1 MSEHED
7 LEDGEIED
15 GEIEDDD
22 EEGVPVAAAAVEG
35 SAAPAPEQTAGP
47 AATSGADTAAGP
59 ADDRRRD
66 AERDRTREIQE
77 KVQSVKK
84 MIDAK
89 ARLIDE
95 VAPSKSSKRAKPVV
109 DDWATKVEN
118 ALANALIKDGVEPP
132 MPSISRRSEE
142 RDAEVPSKRRK
153 RDRQKKKPAP
163 AEKATKDQEMEEID
177 LEYEMMNVRGGSP
190 RPQARSNN
198 TGSGGRQHDRSDSED
213 SYSSDES
220 RGGRRD
226 RRDRDRERDREYN
239 RRKRK
244 NRQRNRANRDNRK
257 RKRDDSDDDKHH
269 SRNSGPRKM
278 ELCKF
283 YLMDCC
289 AKREKCLYM
298 HSDFPCKYYYLGLK
312 CKEQD
317 KCLFSHGDPLTDEL
331 RVILLKHLETAPQE
345 ILGDFPRINRESAIK
360 MVNAT
365 HQKLTNK
372 NKASGGGAGGG
383 DTAAVCGD
391 GDGDKIPSLLDM
403 MAHGDRGGSKNRR
416 SRWCDKNPGNGS
428 SKANESN
435 SGEDFLSLKYL
446 NGVISQEQ
454 IVNLEEMGIH
464 NLDQISQLTVAQL
477 NELGLSI
484 NQIHELQLNALNMK
498 KLRENIAKQGASD
511 GVEGGIDPAS
521 SSKDM
526 DMRITPSHTDL
537 QKPISS
543 DIGTLSGGQDVDM
556 RFLPMVNTA
565 GPADA
570 PGNDNSNSQ
579 EELNQLLPLTGLIK
593 TPTVDYSQYLKDSN
607 LNDDDDMDHTENAD
621 KLMIAHDDEDE
632 DDDDEENNLKINIEE
647 EQPEDRNGL
656 GAFEWDREDEDDR
669 RPLQPQPAVF
679 DTKSVTQSL
688 STQKIDYTK
697 SFGMYKPADEE
708 PEKPPTESCILDRY
722 SDDSD
727 SSKKKSD
734 IFSTRKS
741 MYNLDPPGASSP
753 SSTKQGDSPNSTP
766 TLGWTP
772 TAGTTTT
779 TTPSTT
785 AKSSSKAP
793 LRPSI
798 YDDPCATSDNSDN
811 DEDKSTYADRD
822 KDMRLNFLGLG
833 DTKLDG
839 DGDGGLGASSSDVDL
854 RLPFKPIMT
863 NYIPA
868 TEIDGSVTSHAPIVY
883 KVHEVDI
890 PKPNYKDIR
899 RNTPRPSGQT
909 KDPRLRR
916 IFGMYNE
923 DDNGENKAG
932 ELLLQ
937 GMRSP
942 RSSSS
947 TNSVTVGAVGL
958 PVPAA
963 TVPAGP
969 IAPRVDPRTKRS
981 QENKSQ
987 QQQQQ
992 DGGVG
997 GSGST
1002 SIVKSNQLDVQT
1014 ILLRSPW
1021 YTDLSSKHKIMVN
1034 QQLAILSTE
1043 MKKYHNSDKSTDKL
1057 AEFMQQ
1063 LATNQMLQFIL
1074 TNLNVYVD
1082 DSVTFCEVP
1091 MVSSPPLPLMNVPP
1105 PNLMPPINMLP
1116 PVNIPPPV
1124 TTKPPSIFDLPRFNC
1139 PPEVRPGLLG
1149 VAPNMPFEQFL
1160 AMGQVNKSNNQP
1172 PPPLLDDWGEC
1183 WDDDPSL
1190 NRGGGGGGGGGGNG
1204 GGGGFV
1210 PNFERNTNNN
1220 NNFNNGPRGNPMRN
1234 NNRNNFRNNDR
1245 WNNSGGNGP
1254 NRRNNNHN
1262 RRMDKKK

>member
-15 GEIEDDD
+15 DD
-22 EEGVPVAAAAVEG
+22 EDEVPV
-35 SAAPAPEQTAGP
+35 STAAPAPAAGTAPDDPAP
-47 AATSGADTAAGP
+47 AATTISTDQQK
-59 ADDRRRD
+59 DDQRD
-66 AERDRTREIQE
+66 KDDRTREIHE

-89 ARLIDE
+89 ARMIDE
-95 VAPSKSSKRAKPVV
+95 VAPSKSSKRAKAGPVV

-142 RDAEVPSKRRK
+142 REEVPSKRRK
-153 RDRQKKKPAP
+153 RDRQKKKPP
-163 AEKATKDQEMEEID
+163 PEKTAEEMEEID

-190 RPQARSNN
+190 RPQPRSQ
-198 TGSGGRQHDRSDSED
+198 RHERSESED
-213 SYSSDES
+213 SYSSDDS
-220 RGGRRD
+220 RGRRD
-226 RRDRDRERDREYN
+226 RRERDRERDREYN

-257 RKRDDSDDDKHH
+257 RKRDESDDEKHH
-269 SRNSGPRKM
+269 RSNGPRKM

-317 KCLFSHGDPLTDEL
+317 KCLFSHGNPLTDEL

-345 ILGDFPRINRESAIK
+345 ILGDFPRINRESAVK

-365 HQKLTNK
+365 HQKLLNK
-372 NKASGGGAGGG
+372 NKQGEQDSAADGG
-383 DTAAVCGD
+383 DQ
-391 GDGDKIPSLLDM
+391 IPSLLDM
-403 MAHGDRGGSKNRR
+403 MVHGDRGDRAGGGGGSTKNRR
-416 SRWCDKNPGNGS
+416 SRWCDKNPGPATGNGG
-428 SKANESN
+428 SKASDNN

-454 IVNLEEMGIH
+454 IANLEDMGIH

-498 KLRENIAKQGASD
+498 KLRDNLGKQEDSEGA
-511 GVEGGIDPAS
+511 IDPAS

-526 DMRITPSHTDL
+526 DMRITPSHADL
-537 QKPISS
+537 PKALCS
-543 DIGTLSGGQDVDM
+543 DIGPLGGGQDVDM

-565 GPADA
+565 GPEAT
-570 PGNDNSNSQ
+570 GNENSNSQ
-579 EELNQLLPLTGLIK
+579 EEIAQLPTALSNFMK

-607 LNDDDDMDHTENAD
+607 LNDDDDMDHAGN
-621 KLMIAHDDEDE
+621 AHDDD
-632 DDDDEENNLKINIEE
+632 DDDDEENNLKINIEDE
-647 EQPEDRNGL
+647 PEDSGKDRNGL
-656 GAFEWDREDEDDR
+656 GSFDWDKEEEDER

-679 DTKSVTQSL
+679 DSKLVSQ

-708 PEKPPTESCILDRY
+708 PEKPSAESCILDRY

-727 SSKKKSD
+727 SSKKKLD

-741 MYNLDPPGASSP
+741 MYSLDPPGASSP
-753 SSTKQGDSPNSTP
+753 SSTKPGDSSPNSTP

-772 TAGTTTT
+772 TSGTTSSAAV
-779 TTPSTT
+779 STT
-785 AKSSSKAP
+785 AKSSSKP
-793 LRPSI
+793 QRPSI
-798 YDDPCATSDNSDN
+798 YDDPCGSDNSEN
-811 DEDKSTYADRD
+811 DDDGSRSPSKMYADRD
-822 KDMRLNFLGLG
+822 KDMRLNFLGLDSKMGG
-833 DTKLDG
+833 DDE
-839 DGDGGLGASSSDVDL
+839 LGASSSDVDL

-883 KVHEVDI
+883 KVYEVDI

-899 RNTPRPSGQT
+899 RNTPRPDRT

-923 DDNGENKAG
+923 EDSENSSKADS
-932 ELLLQ
+932 LLQ

-942 RSSSS
+942 KSS
-947 TNSVTVGAVGL
+947 TSSTPSL
-958 PVPAA
+958 PPAA
-963 TVPAGP
+963 AAAAPAGP

-981 QENKSQ
+981 QENKTQSQ
-987 QQQQQ
+987 
-992 DGGVG
+992 D
-997 GSGST
+997 GSGSSST
-1002 SIVKSNQLDVQT
+1002 SNAKSNPSQLDVQT
-1014 ILLRSPW
+1014 ILLRSSW

-1057 AEFMQQ
+1057 AEFMHQ
-1063 LATNQMLQFIL
+1063 LASNQMLQFIL

-1082 DSVTFCEVP
+1082 DSVAFCEVP
-1091 MVSSPPLPLMNVPP
+1091 IISSPPLPLMNVPP

-1124 TTKPPSIFDLPRFNC
+1124 TKPPSLFDLPRFNC

-1160 AMGQVNKSNNQP
+1160 AMGQVNKVNNPPPQ
-1172 PPPLLDDWGEC
+1172 PPPLLDDYDC

-1190 NRGGGGGGGGGGNG
+1190 NSRGGNG
-1204 GGGGFV
+1204 GGGGGFT
-1210 PNFERNTNNN
+1210 PNYERNT
-1220 NNFNNGPRGNPMRN
+1220 NNFNNGPRGGNPMRN
-1234 NNRNNFRNNDR
+1234 NNNNRSGNNFRNNDR
-1245 WNNSGGNGP
+1245 WNNSGNNQ
-1254 NRRNNNHN
+1254 NRRNNNH

>member
-15 GEIEDDD
+15 DDEDD
-22 EEGVPVAAAAVEG
+22 VPMEATAKPTSSG
-35 SAAPAPEQTAGP
+35 PAPTTFGTDQ
-47 AATSGADTAAGP
+47 SH
-59 ADDRRRD
+59 ADDQRD
-66 AERDRTREIQE
+66 AERNRTREIQE

-89 ARLIDE
+89 ARMIDE
-95 VAPSKSSKRAKPVV
+95 GPPPSKSSKRSKSGPVV

-132 MPSISRRSEE
+132 MPSINRRSEE
-142 RDAEVPSKRRK
+142 RDGEVPSKRRK
-153 RDRQKKKPAP
+153 RDRQKKKQPQP
-163 AEKATKDQEMEEID
+163 EKSNNEEIEEID

-190 RPQARSNN
+190 RPQPRSNN
-198 TGSGGRQHDRSDSED
+198 TGCSSRPQHDRSDSED
-213 SYSSDES
+213 TCSSDES

-257 RKRDDSDDDKHH
+257 RKRDDSDDEKHH
-269 SRNSGPRKM
+269 NRNSGPRKM

-289 AKREKCLYM
+289 AKRDKCLYM

-317 KCLFSHGDPLTDEL
+317 KCLFSHGEPLTDEL

-365 HQKLTNK
+365 HQKLMNK
-372 NKASGGGAGGG
+372 NKPSGGDAV
-383 DTAAVCGD
+383 TA
-391 GDGDKIPSLLDM
+391 DGDKIPSLLDM
-403 MAHGDRGGSKNRR
+403 MVHGDRGGGGVSKNRR

-428 SKANESN
+428 SKVSDSN
-435 SGEDFLSLKYL
+435 SGEDFLNLKYL

-454 IVNLEEMGIH
+454 IANLEDMGIY

-484 NQIHELQLNALNMK
+484 SQIHELQLNALNMK
-498 KLRENIAKQGASD
+498 KLRDNIGKQASD
-511 GVEGGIDPAS
+511 DPECGIDPTS

-526 DMRITPSHTDL
+526 DMRITPSHTDI

-543 DIGTLSGGQDVDM
+543 DIGPLGGGQDVDM

-565 GPADA
+565 GPTEAT
-570 PGNDNSNSQ
+570 GNENTNSQ
-579 EELNQLLPLTGLIK
+579 GEFGQLLPLSSLIK

-621 KLMIAHDDEDE
+621 NLLIAHDDDDDD
-632 DDDDEENNLKINIEE
+632 DDDDEENNLKINIDEDP
-647 EQPEDRNGL
+647 PEDSGKNRVGL
-656 GAFEWDREDEDDR
+656 GSCEWNKEDEDDSR
-669 RPLQPQPAVF
+669 SLQPQPAVF
-679 DTKSVTQSL
+679 DTKLVTHSL
-688 STQKIDYTK
+688 ATQKIDYTK

-708 PEKPPTESCILDRY
+708 LEKPSTESCILERY
-722 SDDSD
+722 SDDID
-727 SSKKKSD
+727 ISKKKSD

-741 MYNLDPPGASSP
+741 IYSLDPPGASSP
-753 SSTKQGDSPNSTP
+753 SSSKQGDSPNSTP

-772 TAGTTTT
+772 TAGTT
-779 TTPSTT
+779 STT
-785 AKSSSKAP
+785 AQSTSSTNSSKSSLKP
-793 LRPSI
+793 PRPSI
-798 YDDPCATSDNSDN
+798 YDDPYGSDNSD
-811 DEDKSTYADRD
+811 DEDSKSKSSAYADRD
-822 KDMRLNFLGLG
+822 KDMRLNFMGLG
-833 DTKLDG
+833 ESKLG
-839 DGDGGLGASSSDVDL
+839 EDGGLGTSSSDVDL

-868 TEIDGSVTSHAPIVY
+868 TEIDGSVTSHVPIVY

-899 RNTPRPSGQT
+899 RNTPRPEQT

-916 IFGMYNE
+916 IFGMFNE
-923 DDNGENKAG
+923 DDNSENKVG
-932 ELLLQ
+932 DSLVQ

-942 RSSSS
+942 KSSSAS
-947 TNSVTVGAVGL
+947 NVTTGA
-958 PVPAA
+958 AA
-963 TVPAGP
+963 TAATATATGP
-969 IAPRVDPRTKRS
+969 IAPRVDPRTKRN
-981 QENKSQ
+981 QENKNQQQ

-992 DGGVG
+992 DGGAG
-997 GSGST
+997 GSS
-1002 SIVKSNQLDVQT
+1002 SSSNVKNNQLDVQT
-1014 ILLRSPW
+1014 ILLRSNW

-1043 MKKYHNSDKSTDKL
+1043 MKKYHNSDKSTEKL
-1057 AEFMQQ
+1057 AEFMHQ

-1082 DSVTFCEVP
+1082 DSVMFCEVP

-1124 TTKPPSIFDLPRFNC
+1124 ATKPPSLFDLPRFNC

-1160 AMGQVNKSNNQP
+1160 AMGQVKNNNPP

-1183 WDDDPSL
+1183 WDDDPNL
-1190 NRGGGGGGGGGGNG
+1190 NRGGGGGGNG
-1204 GGGGFV
+1204 GGGGGFI

-1220 NNFNNGPRGNPMRN
+1220 NFSNGPRGNPIRN
-1234 NNRNNFRNNDR
+1234 HNNRSGNNFRNNDR
-1245 WNNSGGNGP
+1245 WNNSGGNNP
-1254 NRRNNNHN
+1254 NRRNNSHN

>member
-15 GEIEDDD
+15 DD
-22 EEGVPVAAAAVEG
+22 EDEVPLAVAASTVNE
-35 SAAPAPEQTAGP
+35 PA
-47 AATSGADTAAGP
+47 SGADQQQQQHQQKP
-59 ADDRRRD
+59 SQDDHRD
-66 AERDRTREIQE
+66 KDDRTREIQE
-77 KVQSVKK
+77 KVQNVKK

-89 ARLIDE
+89 ARMIDE
-95 VAPSKSSKRAKPVV
+95 VAPSKSSKRAKAGPVV

-142 RDAEVPSKRRK
+142 REEVPSKRRK
-153 RDRQKKKPAP
+153 RDRQKKKPP
-163 AEKATKDQEMEEID
+163 PEKTAEEMEEID

-190 RPQARSNN
+190 RPQPRSN
-198 TGSGGRQHDRSDSED
+198 RHERSESED
-213 SYSSDES
+213 SYSSGDS
-220 RGGRRD
+220 RGRRE
-226 RRDRDRERDREYN
+226 RRERDRERDREYN

-257 RKRDDSDDDKHH
+257 RKRDESDDEKHH
-269 SRNSGPRKM
+269 RSNGPRKM

-345 ILGDFPRINRESAIK
+345 ILGDFPRINRESAVK

-365 HQKLTNK
+365 HQKLLNK
-372 NKASGGGAGGG
+372 NKQSEQGGAADGGEQ
-383 DTAAVCGD
+383 
-391 GDGDKIPSLLDM
+391 IPSLLDM
-403 MAHGDRGGSKNRR
+403 MVHGGGDRSGGGGGSKNRR
-416 SRWCDKNPGNGS
+416 SRWCDKNPGPVTGNGG
-428 SKANESN
+428 SKASDNN

-454 IVNLEEMGIH
+454 IANLEDMGIH

-484 NQIHELQLNALNMK
+484 SQIHELQLNALNMK
-498 KLRENIAKQGASD
+498 KLRENIGKQEDQEGA
-511 GVEGGIDPAS
+511 IDPAS
-521 SSKDM
+521 SSKDK
-526 DMRITPSHTDL
+526 DMRITPSHADL
-537 QKPISS
+537 QKAVS
-543 DIGTLSGGQDVDM
+543 DIGPLGGGQDVDM

-565 GPADA
+565 GPEAT
-570 PGNDNSNSQ
+570 GNENSNSQ
-579 EELNQLLPLTGLIK
+579 EEIDQLPTALTNFIK

-607 LNDDDDMDHTENAD
+607 LNDDDDMDHAENS
-621 KLMIAHDDEDE
+621 HDD
-632 DDDDEENNLKINIEE
+632 DDDDEENNLKINIEDE
-647 EQPEDRNGL
+647 PEDSGKDRNGL
-656 GAFEWDREDEDDR
+656 GSFDWDKEDEDER
-669 RPLQPQPAVF
+669 RPVQPQPAVF
-679 DTKSVTQSL
+679 DSKLVSQ

-708 PEKPPTESCILDRY
+708 PEKPSTESCILDRY

-734 IFSTRKS
+734 IFSSRKS
-741 MYNLDPPGASSP
+741 MYSLDPPGASSP
-753 SSTKQGDSPNSTP
+753 SAAKQGYTSPNSTP

-772 TAGTTTT
+772 TAGTT
-779 TTPSTT
+779 STST
-785 AKSSSKAP
+785 NAKSSSKP

-798 YDDPCATSDNSDN
+798 YDDPCGSDNSDN
-811 DEDKSTYADRD
+811 DDGDSRPSKMYADRD
-822 KDMRLNFLGLG
+822 KDMRLNFLGLDSKMGG
-833 DTKLDG
+833 DD
-839 DGDGGLGASSSDVDL
+839 LGASSSDVDL

-899 RNTPRPSGQT
+899 RNTPRPERT

-923 DDNGENKAG
+923 EDSENNSKADS
-932 ELLLQ
+932 LLQ

-942 RSSSS
+942 KSAASS
-947 TNSVTVGAVGL
+947 AA
-958 PVPAA
+958 PPAA
-963 TVPAGP
+963 AAPTGP

-981 QENKSQ
+981 QENKIQS
-987 QQQQQ
+987 Q
-992 DGGVG
+992 DGAS
-997 GSGST
+997 SGST
-1002 SIVKSNQLDVQT
+1002 SNAKSNPSQLDVQT
-1014 ILLRSPW
+1014 ILLRSSW

-1057 AEFMQQ
+1057 SEFMHQ
-1063 LATNQMLQFIL
+1063 LASNQMLQFIL

-1082 DSVTFCEVP
+1082 DSVAFSEVP

-1124 TTKPPSIFDLPRFNC
+1124 TKPPSLFDLPRFNC

-1160 AMGQVNKSNNQP
+1160 AMGQVNKNNNPPPP
-1172 PPPLLDDWGEC
+1172 PPPLLDDYDC

-1190 NRGGGGGGGGGGNG
+1190 NNHSGNG
-1204 GGGGFV
+1204 GGGGFT
-1210 PNFERNTNNN
+1210 PNFERSNTNN
-1220 NNFNNGPRGNPMRN
+1220 FNSGPRGGNPMRN
-1234 NNRNNFRNNDR
+1234 NNRSGNNFRNNDR
-1245 WNNSGGNGP
+1245 WNNSGNNQ
-1254 NRRNNNHN
+1254 NRRNNNH

>member
-15 GEIEDDD
+15 DD
-22 EEGVPVAAAAVEG
+22 EDEVPVAAAA
-35 SAAPAPEQTAGP
+35 STAKEP
-47 AATSGADTAAGP
+47 TSGSDHQQP
-59 ADDRRRD
+59 QQQQQQPNQDDHHRD
-66 AERDRTREIQE
+66 KDDRTREIQE

-89 ARLIDE
+89 ARMIDE
-95 VAPSKSSKRAKPVV
+95 VAPSKSSKRAKAGPVV

-132 MPSISRRSEE
+132 MPSIGRRSEE
-142 RDAEVPSKRRK
+142 KEDVPSKRRK
-153 RDRQKKKPAP
+153 RDRQKKKPP
-163 AEKATKDQEMEEID
+163 PEKTTEEMEEID

-190 RPQARSNN
+190 RPQARSN
-198 TGSGGRQHDRSDSED
+198 RHERSESED
-213 SYSSDES
+213 SYSSDDS
-220 RGGRRD
+220 RGRRE
-226 RRDRDRERDREYN
+226 RRERDRERDREYN

-244 NRQRNRANRDNRK
+244 NRQRNRANRDSRK
-257 RKRDDSDDDKHH
+257 RKRDESDDEKHH
-269 SRNSGPRKM
+269 RSSGPRKM

-345 ILGDFPRINRESAIK
+345 ILGDFPRINRESAVK

-365 HQKLTNK
+365 HQKLLNK
-372 NKASGGGAGGG
+372 NKQSEQGGAADGG
-383 DTAAVCGD
+383 DQ
-391 GDGDKIPSLLDM
+391 IPSLLDM
-403 MAHGDRGGSKNRR
+403 MVHGGNDRSGGGGSKNRR
-416 SRWCDKNPGNGS
+416 SRWCDKNPGPATGNGG
-428 SKANESN
+428 SKASDNN

-454 IVNLEEMGIH
+454 IANLEDMGIH

-484 NQIHELQLNALNMK
+484 SQIHELQLNALNMK
-498 KLRENIAKQGASD
+498 KLRENVGKHED
-511 GVEGGIDPAS
+511 PEGVIDPAS

-526 DMRITPSHTDL
+526 DMRITPSHADL
-537 QKPISS
+537 HKAVS
-543 DIGTLSGGQDVDM
+543 DIGPLGGGQDVDM

-565 GPADA
+565 GPDA
-570 PGNDNSNSQ
+570 TGNENSNSQ
-579 EELNQLLPLTGLIK
+579 EEIDQLAVNQLPTALTNFIK

-607 LNDDDDMDHTENAD
+607 LNDDDDMDHAEN
-621 KLMIAHDDEDE
+621 AHDD
-632 DDDDEENNLKINIEE
+632 DDDDEENNLKINIEDE
-647 EQPEDRNGL
+647 PEDSGKDRNGL
-656 GAFEWDREDEDDR
+656 GSFDWDKEDEDDR

-679 DTKSVTQSL
+679 DSKLVSQ

-708 PEKPPTESCILDRY
+708 PEKPSTESCILDRY

-734 IFSTRKS
+734 IFSARKS
-741 MYNLDPPGASSP
+741 MYSLDPPGSSSP
-753 SSTKQGDSPNSTP
+753 SAAKQGGDSSPNSTP

-772 TAGTTTT
+772 TAGTT
-779 TTPSTT
+779 STT
-785 AKSSSKAP
+785 STNAKSSSKP

-798 YDDPCATSDNSDN
+798 YDDPCGSDNSD
-811 DEDKSTYADRD
+811 EDDGDSSSSKMYADRD
-822 KDMRLNFLGLG
+822 KDMRLNFLGL
-833 DTKLDG
+833 DSKLGVD
-839 DGDGGLGASSSDVDL
+839 DLGASSSDVDL
-854 RLPFKPIMT
+854 RLPFKPIMA

-899 RNTPRPSGQT
+899 RNTPRPERT

-923 DDNGENKAG
+923 EDSENSSKADS
-932 ELLLQ
+932 LLQ

-942 RSSSS
+942 KSSMSS
-947 TNSVTVGAVGL
+947 APSV
-958 PVPAA
+958 PPPAA
-963 TVPAGP
+963 GAPTGP

-981 QENKSQ
+981 QENKTQS
-987 QQQQQ
+987 Q
-992 DGGVG
+992 DGA
-997 GSGST
+997 SSSST
-1002 SIVKSNQLDVQT
+1002 SNTKSNPSQLDVQT
-1014 ILLRSPW
+1014 ILLRSSW

-1057 AEFMQQ
+1057 SEFMHQ

-1082 DSVTFCEVP
+1082 DSVAFCEVP

-1124 TTKPPSIFDLPRFNC
+1124 TKPPSLFDLPRFNC

-1160 AMGQVNKSNNQP
+1160 AMGQVNKSNNPPP
-1172 PPPLLDDWGEC
+1172 PPPLLDDYDC

-1190 NRGGGGGGGGGGNG
+1190 NNRGGNG
-1204 GGGGFV
+1204 GGGGFT
-1210 PNFERNTNNN
+1210 PNFERNTNN
-1220 NNFNNGPRGNPMRN
+1220 FNNGPRGGNPMRN
-1234 NNRNNFRNNDR
+1234 NNNRSGNNFRNNDR
-1245 WNNSGGNGP
+1245 WNNSGNNQ
-1254 NRRNNNHN
+1254 NRRNNNH

>member
-15 GEIEDDD
+15 DDEDD
-22 EEGVPVAAAAVEG
+22 VPVA
-35 SAAPAPEQTAGP
+35 TAT
-47 AATSGADTAAGP
+47 AMATAASP
-59 ADDRRRD
+59 AEESPSGTDKQQQPPGQDDRPRD
-66 AERDRTREIQE
+66 KEDRAREIQE
-77 KVQSVKK
+77 KVQNVKK

-95 VAPSKSSKRAKPVV
+95 VAPPKSSKRAKAGPVV

-132 MPSISRRSEE
+132 MPSITRRSEE
-142 RDAEVPSKRRK
+142 RDDVPSKRRK
-153 RDRQKKKPAP
+153 RDRQKKKPAT
-163 AEKATKDQEMEEID
+163 EKSTEEMEEMD
-177 LEYEMMNVRGGSP
+177 LEYEMMNVRGSSP
-190 RPQARSNN
+190 RPQQRS
-198 TGSGGRQHDRSDSED
+198 TSQRHERSESED
-213 SYSSDES
+213 SYSSDDS
-220 RGGRRD
+220 RSRRD
-226 RRDRDRERDREYN
+226 RRERDRERDREYN

-257 RKRDDSDDDKHH
+257 RKREESDDDKHH
-269 SRNSGPRKM
+269 GRNNGPRKM

-317 KCLFSHGDPLTDEL
+317 NCLFSHGDPLTEEL

-345 ILGDFPRINRESAIK
+345 ILGDFPRINRESAVK

-365 HQKLTNK
+365 HQKLLNK
-372 NKASGGGAGGG
+372 NKQGDGGAADSG
-383 DTAAVCGD
+383 DQ
-391 GDGDKIPSLLDM
+391 IPSLLDM
-403 MAHGDRGGSKNRR
+403 AVQGDRSGGGGNSKNRR
-416 SRWCDKNPGNGS
+416 SRWCDKNPAPATGNGS
-428 SKANESN
+428 SKAAGDGN
-435 SGEDFLSLKYL
+435 SGEDFLSLKHL

-454 IVNLEEMGIH
+454 ITNLEAMGIH

-484 NQIHELQLNALNMK
+484 SQIHELQLNALNMK
-498 KLRENIAKQGASD
+498 KLRENIGKQEEPEDA
-511 GVEGGIDPAS
+511 IDPAS

-537 QKPISS
+537 QKAVCS
-543 DIGTLSGGQDVDM
+543 DIVPLAGGQDVDM

-565 GPADA
+565 GPEAT
-570 PGNDNSNSQ
+570 GNENSNSQ
-579 EELNQLLPLTGLIK
+579 ESREIEQIPASLTNFIK

-607 LNDDDDMDHTENAD
+607 LNNDDDMDHAEN
-621 KLMIAHDDEDE
+621 AHDD
-632 DDDDEENNLKINIEE
+632 DDDDEENNLKINIEDEPE
-647 EQPEDRNGL
+647 ESGKDRNGL
-656 GAFEWDREDEDDR
+656 GSFDWDKDDEDDRRLKDDEDDR

-679 DTKSVTQSL
+679 DTTLVSQSL

-697 SFGMYKPADEE
+697 SFGMYKPTDEE
-708 PEKPPTESCILDRY
+708 PEKASTESCLLDRY

-734 IFSTRKS
+734 IFTTRKS
-741 MYNLDPPGASSP
+741 MYSLDPPGASSP
-753 SSTKQGDSPNSTP
+753 SSAKQGDSPNSTP

-772 TAGTTTT
+772 TSGTT
-779 TTPSTT
+779 STAST
-785 AKSSSKAP
+785 NQKSSSKP
-793 LRPSI
+793 LRQSI
-798 YDDPCATSDNSDN
+798 YDEPCESDNSDDDN
-811 DEDKSTYADRD
+811 GGPRSPSKMYADRD
-822 KDMRLNFLGLG
+822 KDMRLNFLGLDSKMGG
-833 DTKLDG
+833 DD
-839 DGDGGLGASSSDVDL
+839 LGVSSSDVDL

-883 KVHEVDI
+883 KVYEVDI

-899 RNTPRPSGQT
+899 RNTPRPERT

-923 DDNGENKAG
+923 DDSENSTKTDS
-932 ELLLQ
+932 LLQ

-942 RSSSS
+942 KSS
-947 TNSVTVGAVGL
+947 TSSTPSASIA
-958 PVPAA
+958 PATAAAA
-963 TVPAGP
+963 TAPTGP

-987 QQQQQ
+987 AQE
-992 DGGVG
+992 VAV
-997 GSGST
+997 SSSST
-1002 SIVKSNQLDVQT
+1002 SNAKSNPSQLDVQT
-1014 ILLRSPW
+1014 ILLRSSW

-1063 LATNQMLQFIL
+1063 LASNQMLQFIL

-1124 TTKPPSIFDLPRFNC
+1124 AKPPSLFDLPRFNC

-1160 AMGQVNKSNNQP
+1160 AMGQVNKSNNP
-1172 PPPLLDDWGEC
+1172 PPPLLDDYDC
-1183 WDDDPSL
+1183 WDDEPNL
-1190 NRGGGGGGGGGGNG
+1190 NRGGNG
-1204 GGGGFV
+1204 GGGFT
-1210 PNFERNTNNN
+1210 PNFERNTNN
-1220 NNFNNGPRGNPMRN
+1220 FNNGPRGGMRHNNN
-1234 NNRNNFRNNDR
+1234 NNRSGNNFRNNDR
-1245 WNNSGGNGP
+1245 WNNSGGGN
-1254 NRRNNNHN
+1254 NSMRRNNNH

>member
-15 GEIEDDD
+15 DD
-22 EEGVPVAAAAVEG
+22 EDEVPLAVAASTANE
-35 SAAPAPEQTAGP
+35 PA
-47 AATSGADTAAGP
+47 SGADQQQQQHQQKP
-59 ADDRRRD
+59 SQDDHRD
-66 AERDRTREIQE
+66 KDDRTREIQE
-77 KVQSVKK
+77 KVQNVKK

-89 ARLIDE
+89 ARMIDE
-95 VAPSKSSKRAKPVV
+95 VAPSKSSKRAKAGPVV

-142 RDAEVPSKRRK
+142 REEVPSKRRK
-153 RDRQKKKPAP
+153 RDRQKKKPP
-163 AEKATKDQEMEEID
+163 PEKTAEEMEEID

-190 RPQARSNN
+190 RPQPRSN
-198 TGSGGRQHDRSDSED
+198 RHERSESED
-213 SYSSDES
+213 SYSSGDS
-220 RGGRRD
+220 RGRRE
-226 RRDRDRERDREYN
+226 RRERDRERDREYN

-257 RKRDDSDDDKHH
+257 RKRDESDDEKHH
-269 SRNSGPRKM
+269 RSNGPRKM

-345 ILGDFPRINRESAIK
+345 ILGDFPRINRESAVK

-365 HQKLTNK
+365 HQKLLNK
-372 NKASGGGAGGG
+372 NKQSEQGGA
-383 DTAAVCGD
+383 AD
-391 GDGDKIPSLLDM
+391 GAEQIPSLLDM
-403 MAHGDRGGSKNRR
+403 MVHGGGDRSAGGGGSKNRR
-416 SRWCDKNPGNGS
+416 SRWCDKNPGPVTGNGG
-428 SKANESN
+428 SKASDNN

-454 IVNLEEMGIH
+454 IANLEDMGIH

-484 NQIHELQLNALNMK
+484 SQIHELQLNALNMK
-498 KLRENIAKQGASD
+498 KLRENIGKQEDQEGA
-511 GVEGGIDPAS
+511 IDPAS

-526 DMRITPSHTDL
+526 DMRITPSHADL
-537 QKPISS
+537 QKAVS
-543 DIGTLSGGQDVDM
+543 DIGPLGGGQDVDM

-565 GPADA
+565 GPEAT
-570 PGNDNSNSQ
+570 GNENSNSQ
-579 EELNQLLPLTGLIK
+579 EEIDQLPTALTNFIK

-607 LNDDDDMDHTENAD
+607 LNDDDDMDHAENS
-621 KLMIAHDDEDE
+621 HDD
-632 DDDDEENNLKINIEE
+632 DDDDEENNLKINIEDE
-647 EQPEDRNGL
+647 PEDSGKDRNGL
-656 GAFEWDREDEDDR
+656 GSFDWDKEDEDER
-669 RPLQPQPAVF
+669 RPVQPQPAVF
-679 DTKSVTQSL
+679 DSKLVSQ

-708 PEKPPTESCILDRY
+708 PEKPSTESCILDRY

-734 IFSTRKS
+734 IFSSRKS
-741 MYNLDPPGASSP
+741 MYSLDPPGASSP
-753 SSTKQGDSPNSTP
+753 SAAKQGYTSPNSTP

-772 TAGTTTT
+772 TAGTT
-779 TTPSTT
+779 STST
-785 AKSSSKAP
+785 NAKSSSKP

-798 YDDPCATSDNSDN
+798 YDDPCGSDNSDN
-811 DEDKSTYADRD
+811 DDGDSRPSKMYADRD
-822 KDMRLNFLGLG
+822 KDMRLNFLGLDSKMGG
-833 DTKLDG
+833 DD
-839 DGDGGLGASSSDVDL
+839 LGASSSDVDL

-899 RNTPRPSGQT
+899 RNTPRPERT

-923 DDNGENKAG
+923 EDSENNSKADS
-932 ELLLQ
+932 LLQ

-942 RSSSS
+942 KSAASS
-947 TNSVTVGAVGL
+947 AA
-958 PVPAA
+958 PPAA
-963 TVPAGP
+963 AAPTGP

-981 QENKSQ
+981 QENKIQS
-987 QQQQQ
+987 Q
-992 DGGVG
+992 DGAS
-997 GSGST
+997 SGST
-1002 SIVKSNQLDVQT
+1002 SNAKSNPSQLDVQT
-1014 ILLRSPW
+1014 ILLRSSW

-1057 AEFMQQ
+1057 SEFMHQ
-1063 LATNQMLQFIL
+1063 LASNQMLQFIL

-1082 DSVTFCEVP
+1082 DSVAFSEVP

-1124 TTKPPSIFDLPRFNC
+1124 TKPPSLFDLPRFNC

-1160 AMGQVNKSNNQP
+1160 AMGQVNKNNNPPPP
-1172 PPPLLDDWGEC
+1172 PPPLLDDYDC

-1190 NRGGGGGGGGGGNG
+1190 NNHSGNG
-1204 GGGGFV
+1204 GGGGFT
-1210 PNFERNTNNN
+1210 PNFERSNTNN
-1220 NNFNNGPRGNPMRN
+1220 FNSGPRGGNPMRN
-1234 NNRNNFRNNDR
+1234 NNRSGNNFRNNDR
-1245 WNNSGGNGP
+1245 WNNSGNNQ
-1254 NRRNNNHN
+1254 NRRNNNH

>member
-15 GEIEDDD
+15 DDEDD
-22 EEGVPVAAAAVEG
+22 VPVAAPPVPEE
-35 SAAPAPEQTAGP
+35 PAPVDSQKP
-47 AATSGADTAAGP
+47 KQQQS
-59 ADDRRRD
+59 RRRSGD
-66 AERDRTREIQE
+66 ERDKDERTREIHE
-77 KVQSVKK
+77 RVQSVKK

-89 ARLIDE
+89 ARMIDE
-95 VAPSKSSKRAKPVV
+95 VAPPKSSKRAKSGPVV

-118 ALANALIKDGVEPP
+118 AIASALIKDGVQPP
-132 MPSISRRSEE
+132 MPSIGSRHEE
-142 RDAEVPSKRRK
+142 KDSEVPSKRRK
-153 RDRQKKKPAP
+153 RERQKKKPP
-163 AEKATKDQEMEEID
+163 PESKSNEMEEID

-190 RPQARSNN
+190 RPAAPARS
-198 TGSGGRQHDRSDSED
+198 TSTRDRSESED
-213 SYSSDES
+213 SYSSEDS
-220 RGGRRD
+220 RGRRD
-226 RRDRDRERDREYN
+226 RRERDRERDREYN

-257 RKRDDSDDDKHH
+257 RKRDESDDDKHH
-269 SRNSGPRKM
+269 NRSSGPRKM

-365 HQKLTNK
+365 HQKLLNK
-372 NKASGGGAGGG
+372 NNQ
-383 DTAAVCGD
+383 GD
-391 GDGDKIPSLLDM
+391 GAAADSGDAGNSKIPSLLDM
-403 MAHGDRGGSKNRR
+403 MVHNNDRSGGGKNRR
-416 SRWCDKNPGNGS
+416 SRWCDKNPGPITGNGG
-428 SKANESN
+428 SKMTDI
-435 SGEDFLSLKYL
+435 SGEDFLNLKYL

-454 IVNLEEMGIH
+454 IANLEEMGIH

-484 NQIHELQLNALNMK
+484 NQIHELQLNAMNMK
-498 KLRENIAKQGASD
+498 KLRENIVKQGASPEES
-511 GVEGGIDPAS
+511 EGTGDPALS
-521 SSKDM
+521 HSKDM
-526 DMRITPSHTDL
+526 DMRITPSHTEL
-537 QKPISS
+537 QKGLCS
-543 DIGTLSGGQDVDM
+543 DIGPLGGGQDVDM
-556 RFLPMVNTA
+556 RFLPMVNAA
-565 GPADA
+565 GPEAI
-570 PGNDNSNSQ
+570 GTENSNSH
-579 EELNQLLPLTGLIK
+579 EEIEQLMSTSMGSLIK

-607 LNDDDDMDHTENAD
+607 LDDDDDMGDN
-621 KLMIAHDDEDE
+621 LMIAH

-647 EQPEDRNGL
+647 EPEDTARDRKGL
-656 GAFEWDREDEDDR
+656 GTFDWDEEDEDE
-669 RPLQPQPAVF
+669 RPTLQPQPAVF
-679 DTKSVTQSL
+679 DTHLASRPL
-688 STQKIDYTK
+688 ATQKIDYTK

-727 SSKKKSD
+727 QSKKKPD
-734 IFSTRKS
+734 AFVARKS
-741 MYNLDPPGASSP
+741 MYSLDPPGASSP
-753 SSTKQGDSPNSTP
+753 SGSIKQADSPNSTP

-772 TAGTTTT
+772 TGGTTATT
-779 TTPSTT
+779 STSTNAKAVSKPS
-785 AKSSSKAP
+785 
-793 LRPSI
+793 RPSI
-798 YDDPCATSDNSDN
+798 YDDPCGSDNSDGDDDGDPN
-811 DEDKSTYADRD
+811 SKLSMYADRD
-822 KDMRLNFLGLG
+822 KDMRLNFLNLDSKLG
-833 DTKLDG
+833 ED
-839 DGDGGLGASSSDVDL
+839 GASTSDVDL

-890 PKPNYKDIR
+890 PKPSYKDIR
-899 RNTPRPSGQT
+899 RNTPRPERT

-923 DDNGENKAG
+923 DDSENSSKADS
-932 ELLLQ
+932 LLQ

-942 RSSSS
+942 KSSTSSS
-947 TNSVTVGAVGL
+947 
-958 PVPAA
+958 AA
-963 TVPAGP
+963 PTATTGP
-969 IAPRVDPRTKRS
+969 IAPRVDPRTKRT
-981 QENKSQ
+981 QENKNQ
-987 QQQQQ
+987 PP
-992 DGGVG
+992 D
-997 GSGST
+997 GSGS
-1002 SIVKSNQLDVQT
+1002 SSSSSSSSNVKSNPSLDVQT
-1014 ILLRSPW
+1014 ILLRSNW

-1057 AEFMQQ
+1057 GEFMQL

-1091 MVSSPPLPLMNVPP
+1091 VVPSQPLPMMNVPP

-1116 PVNIPPPV
+1116 PVNIPPPAA
-1124 TTKPPSIFDLPRFNC
+1124 KPPSLFDLPRFNC
-1139 PPEVRPGLLG
+1139 PPDVRPGLLG

-1160 AMGQVNKSNNQP
+1160 AMGQVNKNNN
-1172 PPPLLDDWGEC
+1172 PPPLLDDWGDC
-1183 WDDDPSL
+1183 WDDDPNL
-1190 NRGGGGGGGGGGNG
+1190 NRGGGVGAV
-1204 GGGGFV
+1204 FT
-1210 PNFERNTNNN
+1210 PNFERNTNN
-1220 NNFNNGPRGNPMRN
+1220 FNNGRGNPMRN
-1234 NNRNNFRNNDR
+1234 NNNNRSGNNFRNNDR
-1245 WNNSGGNGP
+1245 WNNSGGGNNP
-1254 NRRNNNHN
+1254 NNRRHNNNRRN
-1262 RRMDKKK
+1262 DKKK

>member
-15 GEIEDDD
+15 DD
-22 EEGVPVAAAAVEG
+22 EDEVPLAVAASTANE
-35 SAAPAPEQTAGP
+35 PA
-47 AATSGADTAAGP
+47 SGADQQQQQHQQKP
-59 ADDRRRD
+59 SQDDHRD
-66 AERDRTREIQE
+66 KDDRTREIQE
-77 KVQSVKK
+77 KVQNVKK

-89 ARLIDE
+89 ARMIDE
-95 VAPSKSSKRAKPVV
+95 VAPSKSSKRAKAGPVV

-142 RDAEVPSKRRK
+142 REEVPSKRRK
-153 RDRQKKKPAP
+153 RDRQKKKPP
-163 AEKATKDQEMEEID
+163 PEKTAEEMEEID

-190 RPQARSNN
+190 RPQPRSN
-198 TGSGGRQHDRSDSED
+198 RHERSESED
-213 SYSSDES
+213 SYSSGDS
-220 RGGRRD
+220 RGRRE
-226 RRDRDRERDREYN
+226 RRERDRERDREYN

-257 RKRDDSDDDKHH
+257 RKRDESDDEKHH
-269 SRNSGPRKM
+269 RSNGPRKM

-345 ILGDFPRINRESAIK
+345 ILGDFPRINRESAVK

-365 HQKLTNK
+365 HQKLLNK
-372 NKASGGGAGGG
+372 NKQSEQGGAADGGEQ
-383 DTAAVCGD
+383 
-391 GDGDKIPSLLDM
+391 IPSLLDM
-403 MAHGDRGGSKNRR
+403 MVHGGGDRSGGGGGSKNRR
-416 SRWCDKNPGNGS
+416 SRWCDKNPSPVTGNGG
-428 SKANESN
+428 SKASDNN

-454 IVNLEEMGIH
+454 IANLEDMGIH

-484 NQIHELQLNALNMK
+484 SQIHELQLNALNMK
-498 KLRENIAKQGASD
+498 KLRENIGKQEDQEGA
-511 GVEGGIDPAS
+511 IDPAS

-526 DMRITPSHTDL
+526 DMRITPSHADL
-537 QKPISS
+537 QKAVS
-543 DIGTLSGGQDVDM
+543 DIGPLGGGQDVDM

-565 GPADA
+565 GPEAT
-570 PGNDNSNSQ
+570 GNENSNSQ
-579 EELNQLLPLTGLIK
+579 EEIDQLPTALTNFIK

-607 LNDDDDMDHTENAD
+607 LNDDDDMDHAENS
-621 KLMIAHDDEDE
+621 HDD
-632 DDDDEENNLKINIEE
+632 DDDDEENNLKINIEDE
-647 EQPEDRNGL
+647 PEDSGKDRNGL
-656 GAFEWDREDEDDR
+656 GSFDWDKEDEDER
-669 RPLQPQPAVF
+669 RPVQPQPAVF
-679 DTKSVTQSL
+679 DSKLVSQ

-708 PEKPPTESCILDRY
+708 PEKPSTESCILDRY

-741 MYNLDPPGASSP
+741 MYSLDPPGASSP
-753 SSTKQGDSPNSTP
+753 SAAKQGYTSPNSTP

-772 TAGTTTT
+772 TAGTT
-779 TTPSTT
+779 STST
-785 AKSSSKAP
+785 NAKSSSKP

-798 YDDPCATSDNSDN
+798 YDDPCGSDNSDN
-811 DEDKSTYADRD
+811 DDGDSRPSKMYADRD
-822 KDMRLNFLGLG
+822 KDMRLNFLGLDSKMGG
-833 DTKLDG
+833 DD
-839 DGDGGLGASSSDVDL
+839 LGASSSDVDL

-899 RNTPRPSGQT
+899 RNTPRPERT

-923 DDNGENKAG
+923 EDSENNSKADS
-932 ELLLQ
+932 LLQ

-942 RSSSS
+942 KSAASS
-947 TNSVTVGAVGL
+947 AA
-958 PVPAA
+958 PPAA
-963 TVPAGP
+963 AAPTGP

-981 QENKSQ
+981 QENKIQS
-987 QQQQQ
+987 Q
-992 DGGVG
+992 DGAS
-997 GSGST
+997 SGST
-1002 SIVKSNQLDVQT
+1002 SNAKSNPSQLDVQT
-1014 ILLRSPW
+1014 ILLRSSW

-1057 AEFMQQ
+1057 SEFMHQ
-1063 LATNQMLQFIL
+1063 LASNQMLQFIL

-1082 DSVTFCEVP
+1082 DSVAFSEVP

-1124 TTKPPSIFDLPRFNC
+1124 TKPPSLFDLPRFNC

-1160 AMGQVNKSNNQP
+1160 AMGQVNKNNNPPPP
-1172 PPPLLDDWGEC
+1172 PPPLLDDYDC

-1190 NRGGGGGGGGGGNG
+1190 NNHSGNG
-1204 GGGGFV
+1204 GGGGFT
-1210 PNFERNTNNN
+1210 PNFERSNTNN
-1220 NNFNNGPRGNPMRN
+1220 FNSGPRGGNPMRN
-1234 NNRNNFRNNDR
+1234 NNRSGNNFRNNDR
-1245 WNNSGGNGP
+1245 WNNSGNNQ
-1254 NRRNNNHN
+1254 NRRNNNH

>member
-1 MSEHED
+1 MSDHED

-15 GEIEDDD
+15 DDEDD
-22 EEGVPVAAAAVEG
+22 VPVAPAPVEP
-35 SAAPAPEQTAGP
+35 APA
-47 AATSGADTAAGP
+47 DTGTDQP
-59 ADDRRRD
+59 PPRPDTDRDTRD
-66 AERDRTREIQE
+66 DRTREIHE

-89 ARLIDE
+89 ARMIDE
-95 VAPSKSSKRAKPVV
+95 VAPPSKSSKRAKSGPVV

-118 ALANALIKDGVEPP
+118 AIASALIKDGVEPP
-132 MPSISRRSEE
+132 MPSIGSRRSEE
-142 RDAEVPSKRRK
+142 KDSEVPSKRRK
-153 RDRQKKKPAP
+153 RDRQKKKPP
-163 AEKATKDQEMEEID
+163 PPEKTKDLEEID

-190 RPQARSNN
+190 RPQQQNS
-198 TGSGGRQHDRSDSED
+198 GSRRHDRSESED
-213 SYSSDES
+213 SYSSDDS
-220 RGGRRD
+220 RGRRD
-226 RRDRDRERDREYN
+226 RRDRERERDREYN

-244 NRQRNRANRDNRK
+244 NRQRNRANRNDNRK
-257 RKRDDSDDDKHH
+257 RKRDESDDEKHH
-269 SRNSGPRKM
+269 NRNNGPRKM

-365 HQKLTNK
+365 HQKLLNK
-372 NKASGGGAGGG
+372 NNPKESAAADGG
-383 DTAAVCGD
+383 DG
-391 GDGDKIPSLLDM
+391 KIPSLLDM
-403 MAHGDRGGSKNRR
+403 MVQNERSGGGSKGRR
-416 SRWCDKNPGNGS
+416 SRWCDKNPGSVTGNGA
-428 SKANESN
+428 SKTNESN

-498 KLRENIAKQGASD
+498 KLRENIAKQGTTSD
-511 GVEGGIDPAS
+511 DPEGVVDPAS

-537 QKPISS
+537 QKTACPEIAPL
-543 DIGTLSGGQDVDM
+543 GGGQDVDM
-556 RFLPMVNTA
+556 RFLPMVNAA
-565 GPADA
+565 GPEAIGA
-570 PGNDNSNSQ
+570 DNSNSQ
-579 EELNQLLPLTGLIK
+579 EEIDQLVSSSLSNLIK

-607 LNDDDDMDHTENAD
+607 LNDDDDMDQAD
-621 KLMIAHDDEDE
+621 NLLIAHDD
-632 DDDDEENNLKINIEE
+632 DDDDEENNLKINIDEE
-647 EQPEDRNGL
+647 PEDSGMERKL
-656 GAFEWDREDEDDR
+656 GRFDWDEDEADVK

-679 DTKSVTQSL
+679 DTKLVSQQSM

-708 PEKPPTESCILDRY
+708 PEKPSTESCILDRY

-734 IFSTRKS
+734 IFQTRKS
-741 MYNLDPPGASSP
+741 MYSLDPPGASSP
-753 SSTKQGDSPNSTP
+753 SSAKQGDSSPNSTP

-779 TTPSTT
+779 TTSSTVK
-785 AKSSSKAP
+785 AKP
-793 LRPSI
+793 LRTSI
-798 YDDPCATSDNSDN
+798 YDDPCGS
-811 DEDKSTYADRD
+811 DKSDDDDDSGSRPSMYADRD
-822 KDMRLNFLGLG
+822 KDMRLNFL
-833 DTKLDG
+833 TLDPKMG
-839 DGDGGLGASSSDVDL
+839 DGDGVGSTSDVDL

-868 TEIDGSVTSHAPIVY
+868 TEIDGSVTSHAPIIY

-890 PKPNYKDIR
+890 PKPSYKEIR
-899 RNTPRPSGQT
+899 RNTPRPERT

-923 DDNGENKAG
+923 EDSENGTKAADS
-932 ELLLQ
+932 L
-937 GMRSP
+937 MRSP
-942 RSSSS
+942 RSSTASAS
-947 TNSVTVGAVGL
+947 ASAIVT
-958 PVPAA
+958 
-963 TVPAGP
+963 AGP
-969 IAPRVDPRTKRS
+969 VAPRVDPRTKRI

-987 QQQQQ
+987 LQ
-992 DGGVG
+992 DGG
-997 GSGST
+997 SSAPA
-1002 SIVKSNQLDVQT
+1002 SSSNVKSNPSQLDVQT
-1014 ILLRSPW
+1014 ILLRSNW

-1057 AEFMQQ
+1057 AEFMQL

-1105 PNLMPPINMLP
+1105 PNLLPPINMLP

-1124 TTKPPSIFDLPRFNC
+1124 PTKPPSLFDLPRFNC

-1160 AMGQVNKSNNQP
+1160 AMGQVNKSNNP

-1183 WDDDPSL
+1183 WDDEPNL
-1190 NRGGGGGGGGGGNG
+1190 NRGGGNG
-1204 GGGGFV
+1204 GGGGFT
-1210 PNFERNTNNN
+1210 PNYERNT
-1220 NNFNNGPRGNPMRN
+1220 NNFNNGPRGNHMRN
-1234 NNRNNFRNNDR
+1234 NNNNNNRSNFRNNDR
-1245 WNNSGGNGP
+1245 WNNSGGGNNQN
-1254 NRRNNNHN
+1254 NRRNN

>member
-15 GEIEDDD
+15 DD
-22 EEGVPVAAAAVEG
+22 EDEVPVAA
-35 SAAPAPEQTAGP
+35 SAAAAPEQPASAGSAP
-47 AATSGADTAAGP
+47 ADTGGP
-59 ADDRRRD
+59 VDDPRD
-66 AERDRTREIQE
+66 AERDRAREIQE

-95 VAPSKSSKRAKPVV
+95 VAPPSSKSSKRAKSGPVV

-142 RDAEVPSKRRK
+142 RDSEVPSKRRK
-153 RDRQKKKPAP
+153 RDRQKKKPP
-163 AEKATKDQEMEEID
+163 QPEKSTNEEMEEID

-190 RPQARSNN
+190 RPQQRGNN
-198 TGSGGRQHDRSDSED
+198 TEGGSNRQQHERSDSED

-226 RRDRDRERDREYN
+226 RRDRERERDREYN

-244 NRQRNRANRDNRK
+244 NRQRNRARDNRK
-257 RKRDDSDDDKHH
+257 RKRDDSDDEKHH
-269 SRNSGPRKM
+269 NRNSGPRKM

-317 KCLFSHGDPLTDEL
+317 ACLFSHGDPLTDEL

-372 NKASGGGAGGG
+372 AGKASGGGGEG
-383 DTAAVCGD
+383 AAAAD
-391 GDGDKIPSLLDM
+391 GEKIPSLLDM
-403 MAHGDRGGSKNRR
+403 MVHGGAGSKNRR
-416 SRWCDKNPGNGS
+416 SRWCDKNPGNG
-428 SKANESN
+428 SN

-454 IVNLEEMGIH
+454 IANLEDMGIH

-484 NQIHELQLNALNMK
+484 SQIHELQLNALNMK
-498 KLRENIAKQGASD
+498 KLRENIAKQEDS
-511 GVEGGIDPAS
+511 EGGVDPAS

-526 DMRITPSHTDL
+526 DMRITPSHSDL
-537 QKPISS
+537 QKSIGS
-543 DIGTLSGGQDVDM
+543 DVGPLGGGQDVDM

-565 GPADA
+565 GPTEAT
-570 PGNDNSNSQ
+570 GNDSNSNSNSR
-579 EELNQLLPLTGLIK
+579 EEIDQLLPLSSLIK

-607 LNDDDDMDHTENAD
+607 LNDDDDMDHGTRAF
-621 KLMIAHDDEDE
+621 DDD

-647 EQPEDRNGL
+647 DPPEDSAKDRTGL
-656 GAFEWDREDEDDR
+656 GSFEWEDEEER

-679 DTKSVTQSL
+679 DTKLVTQSM

-708 PEKPPTESCILDRY
+708 SEKPPTDSCILDRY

-734 IFSTRKS
+734 IFSARKS

-753 SSTKQGDSPNSTP
+753 S

-772 TAGTTTT
+772 TSGTTTT
-779 TTPSTT
+779 TAAPSSSTT
-785 AKSSSKAP
+785 EKSSSSSKPP

-798 YDDPCATSDNSDN
+798 YDDPCGSDNNSD
-811 DEDKSTYADRD
+811 DEQSAAKSSAPYADRD

-833 DTKLDG
+833 ETAKLG
-839 DGDGGLGASSSDVDL
+839 DDSLGASSSDVDL

-868 TEIDGSVTSHAPIVY
+868 TEIDGSVTSHAPIAY

-899 RNTPRPSGQT
+899 RNTPRPERT

-923 DDNGENKAG
+923 DDNNGGENKATG
-932 ELLLQ
+932 DGLLQ

-942 RSSSS
+942 RSSTSMAS
-947 TNSVTVGAVGL
+947 GV
-958 PVPAA
+958 AA
-963 TVPAGP
+963 AGP

-987 QQQQQ
+987 QLQQQQQQ
-992 DGGVG
+992 DGGSSSNV
-997 GSGST
+997 T
-1002 SIVKSNQLDVQT
+1002 KSNQLDVQT
-1014 ILLRSPW
+1014 ILLRSSW

-1091 MVSSPPLPLMNVPP
+1091 MVSSPPLPMMNVPP
-1105 PNLMPPINMLP
+1105 PNLMPPMNMLP
-1116 PVNIPPPV
+1116 PVNIPPPIA
-1124 TTKPPSIFDLPRFNC
+1124 TQPPSLFDLPRFNC

-1160 AMGQVNKSNNQP
+1160 AMGQVNKGNNNPQ

-1183 WDDDPSL
+1183 WDDDPNL
-1190 NRGGGGGGGGGGNG
+1190 NRGGGGGG

-1234 NNRNNFRNNDR
+1234 HNNRSGSNFRNNDR

-1254 NRRNNNHN
+1254 NRRNNNHH